1 MAGENELRAA
11 PDLPEAELRPLAFM
25 ERNLDSFPPALAR
38 AAKYLLENPE
48 KVVQFTLRELSG
60 FSRAG
65 EASIVRLCHIVG
77 APGFSQLKI
86 AVAREL
92 ALRNAGRPRGEAG
105 HDVLQELAADLAAS
119 ITDTGASVDARV
131 LDAVAQALQGSS
143 RIDLFG
149 SGVSGIIAELFSYR
163 LLRAGVNAHCIRDAV
178 LAHEVANGLGPDSAA
193 IAISESGATT
203 ETVAFLEVARKAGA
217 FTVAV
222 TCQERSA
229 LATHADALLLMAKLQ
244 RPAYGGHITPV
255 PRAVFL
261 AEALASRLAPPQRS
275 PK

>member
-131 LDAVAQALQGSS
+131 LDAVARALQGSS